1 MGILST
7 LEPVS
12 VFQYFEEICGIPH
25 GSGDTKRISDYC
37 VGFAKEHGLRY
48 LQDDH
53 NNVIIWK
60 DGTTGYEQSAPVML
74 QGHLDMV
81 CEKETDCEIDFSRD
95 GLELQLT
102 DGIIRAK
109 GTTLGGDDGIAVAY
123 ALAILAS
130 EDIPHPPLEVVL
142 TVDEEIGMLGA
153 AALDTAP
160 LQAKTLLNL
169 DSEEEGYLLVSCAG
183 GITVTT
189 HLPVAWESIP
199 QTGCANGIGFTL
211 TVTGL
216 QGGHSGVEIDKGRGN
231 ACQLLGRVLCHL
243 KEHFDFRLCSVQGGL
258 KDNAIPR
265 EAVAE
270 IVLFAA
276 NEKKESAASET
287 QVQEFQGKESA
298 VSKALIQEFQEK
310 TGELRQIF
318 ENEYALTDP
327 AINIICECTENRTD
341 NTVMDADST
350 MRTIAMLVGLPGGIQ
365 KMSFA
370 VDGLVQTSLNLG
382 ILKTDQTEVTASF
395 SVRSSVE
402 SEKMELV
409 ERMGFLMQ
417 VLQGTISSAGEYPAW
432 EYRQESPLRD
442 LMVEV
447 FREQYG
453 RDPVIQALHAGV
465 ECGLFAGKI
474 AGLDCVSFGPDMKD
488 IHTPKES
495 MDVESVKRC
504 WEYLLEILKRL
515 Q

>member
-1 MGILST
+1 MSMYMGILSD
-7 LEPVS
+7 LEPAL

-37 VGFAKEHGLRY
+37 VEFAKEHGLRY
-48 LQDDH
+48 LQDDY

-60 DGTTGYEQSAPVML
+60 DGTAGYEQSAPVML

-81 CEKETDCEIDFSRD
+81 CEKEADYEIDFARD
-95 GLELQLT
+95 GLELQLA
-102 DGIIRAK
+102 DGSITAK

-130 EDIPHPPLEVVL
+130 EEIPHPPLEVVL

-160 LQAKTLLNL
+160 LQARTMLNL
-169 DSEEEGYLLVSCAG
+169 DSEDEGYLLVSCAG

-189 HLPVAWESIP
+189 HLPLVWESVS
-199 QTGCANGIGFTL
+199 QTACGKDSANGTGLSL

-231 ACQLLGRVLCHL
+231 ACQLLGRILCSL
-243 KEHFDFRLCSVQGGL
+243 KEEFDFRLCFVQGGL

-265 EAVAE
+265 EARADL
-270 IVLFAA
+270 VLLAA
-276 NEKKESAASET
+276 NAEEESTALETLVRAFQMQVEELQRICAKEY
-287 QVQEFQGKESA
+287 
-298 VSKALIQEFQEK
+298 
-310 TGELRQIF
+310 R
-318 ENEYALTDP
+318 LTDP
-327 AINIICECTENRTD
+327 NIKIFCECTKNGTYSSM
-341 NTVMDADST
+341 MDADST
-350 MRTIAMLVGLPGGIQ
+350 MRSIAMLIGLPGGIQ

-370 VDGLVQTSLNLG
+370 VEGLVQTSLNLG
-382 ILKTDQTEVTASF
+382 ILKTTQTEVTASF

-402 SEKMELV
+402 SEKLELV
-409 ERMGFLMQ
+409 ERMRFLMQ
-417 VLQGTISSAGEYPAW
+417 LLGGSISCAGEYPAW
-432 EYRQESPLRD
+432 EYRQDSPLRD
-442 LMVEV
+442 LMIDI

-453 RDPVIQALHAGV
+453 HEPVIQALHAGV

-495 MDVESVKRC
+495 MDVESVQRC
-504 WEYLLEILKRL
+504 WKYLLEILRRL
-515 Q
+515 S